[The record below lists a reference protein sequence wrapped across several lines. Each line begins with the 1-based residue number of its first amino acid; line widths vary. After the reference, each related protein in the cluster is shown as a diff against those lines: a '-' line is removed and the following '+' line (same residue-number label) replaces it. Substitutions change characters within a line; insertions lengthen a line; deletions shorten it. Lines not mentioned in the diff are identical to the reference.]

1 MAADLSEVAGYLAH
15 NEFIIELDK
24 EVIVLWFAQELSASL
39 FVRAMF
45 SWNYLGYNFGDR
57 QIAANLG

>member
-24 EVIVLWFAQELSASL
+24 EVIVL
-39 FVRAMF
+39 
-45 SWNYLGYNFGDR
+45 
-57 QIAANLG
+57 